1 MVNLTA
7 LRTINCRYNQI
18 TDSGIPGDIFN
29 LEDLS
34 VVVSLR
40 NKGLLM
46 AKLTRLENSSSYQ
59 SLTVYHTRH
68 MDFYG
73 LV

>member
-46 AKLTRLENSSSYQ
+46 ARLENSSSYQ

>member
-29 LEDLS
+29 LEDLQ
-34 VVVSLR
+34 VVVSMNNQGVLT
-40 NKGLLM
+40 
-46 AKLTRLENSSSYQ
+46 AKLTRLENSLSYQ
-59 SLTVYHTRH
+59 SSTVYHSRR
-68 MDFYG
+68 MNFYG

>member
-34 VVVSLR
+34 VVVSSCTCTGS
-40 NKGLLM
+40 K
-46 AKLTRLENSSSYQ
+46 Q
-59 SLTVYHTRH
+59 
-68 MDFYG
+68 
-73 LV
+73 